1 MHLILMTEAAQ
12 GGTATEAPPDGQL
25 EGLVERWNPLMTRL
39 VPQWSLQEEDDALN
53 TLAERAR
60 AQLVWGRTLN
70 TEDDGRLPLEA
81 WDLGD
86 CSGTPWA
93 RLSPFHGL
101 VGSDRITL
109 LPPAELRLSEVESRQ
124 LFAAVQP
131 LFATEGVRLEWHDPL
146 HWRVQH
152 DSLQALPCA
161 SLARAAGDSVQR
173 WQGRTPLAAAR
184 LLRRLQNEAQMVLH
198 DHPVNRARDEQ
209 GLLTVNS
216 LWLDH
221 AGAADTQAVGS
232 QGQAREQA
240 LRSTVLVEPL
250 VKANSALQAWV
261 DAALPAPP
269 DSESE
274 PVLVLCGRHGA
285 QAFTM
290 RRLPSGWLGALQRT
304 LKRPPRTRSLSSWL
318 QTLDAPAHEAPR

>member
-101 VGSDRITL
+101 VGSD
-109 LPPAELRLSEVESRQ
+109 A
-124 LFAAVQP
+124 
-131 LFATEGVRLEWHDPL
+131 
-146 HWRVQH
+146 
-152 DSLQALPCA
+152 
-161 SLARAAGDSVQR
+161 
-173 WQGRTPLAAAR
+173 
-184 LLRRLQNEAQMVLH
+184 
-198 DHPVNRARDEQ
+198 
-209 GLLTVNS
+209 
-216 LWLDH
+216 
-221 AGAADTQAVGS
+221 
-232 QGQAREQA
+232 
-240 LRSTVLVEPL
+240 
-250 VKANSALQAWV
+250 
-261 DAALPAPP
+261 
-269 DSESE
+269 
-274 PVLVLCGRHGA
+274 
-285 QAFTM
+285 
-290 RRLPSGWLGALQRT
+290 
-304 LKRPPRTRSLSSWL
+304 
-318 QTLDAPAHEAPR
+318 